1 MDENTRTQIG
11 RPQDPRDGLEAVVAL
26 RRLLEALEA
35 AQVENA
41 FIAGWSWAQIAEALG
56 VSKQAVHK
64 KHARRIK
71 DKYPGDPPRRKGK
84 GACCS
89 TVSPINPVDVC
100 RLPGKKPGC
109 SVTTRWATRI
119 FCWEYSAPRRGL
131 RPKRSRRW
139 A

>member
-71 DKYPGDPPRRKGK
+71 DKYPVDPPRRKGR
-84 GACCS
+84 GA
-89 TVSPINPVDVC
+89 
-100 RLPGKKPGC
+100 
-109 SVTTRWATRI
+109 
-119 FCWEYSAPRRGL
+119 
-131 RPKRSRRW
+131 
-139 A
+139 